1 MKKYIVLIVI
11 SLIFNQLKAQ
21 ENSIYNDILYQ
32 YKTALKY
39 YKLEEYSN
47 AYSFFQKVI
56 AQKSST
62 YNSEVECYKS
72 EAKFY
77 NSILEVKFG
86 MPDADKNIIS
96 FYNSIVDKEK
106 KEMLA
111 YHLANYY
118 FEKGDFVE
126 ASDWFKDM
134 NGSWMQAK
142 EKDNFLFRSA
152 YALMKNGK
160 NEAAINAFEKSISYP
175 KSTNFEMANYY
186 CGMMLFNEKRFDE
199 AEKYLSK
206 IQTSNNSKLD
216 VPFVLGQINFL
227 NNKFQ
232 EVIQLNE
239 NRLNEASPNYKDQL
253 QLLGKSYF
261 KINRY
266 DKAQLYLEKYVL
278 ASDKVSPEDM
288 YMLAYAEYKNKN
300 YKEAISHF
308 KELQLSA
315 QEFSPYAMYAL
326 ADCYLKTDE
335 KNNARLAF
343 ISASKFESDSL
354 IKEESFFNIAKLNY
368 ELNNYND
375 AIAGFNN
382 FLAKYPKS
390 THIKETWGLLAKAM
404 LAANNY
410 PQAIALIEKNP
421 NLQDGNEKLY
431 QEICYVY
438 ALNLYKNQE
447 FDSARRYVRKA
458 MGNAFDKAL
467 EAESNYLYSEIL
479 YQSRKYN
486 ESLSAFTNTLKLIQ
500 KENLLYNAN
509 ANLFNTYYGLGY
521 SEYMLKNNANALKN
535 FKLALKHQEMKLSKS
550 DSEMINDMELRCADI
565 YFLERNYD
573 SAYTIYTKIAK
584 GKEKS
589 FDYALFQKAS
599 IDGVKKNYSE
609 KIATLKK
616 LIQENPKSIYIDD
629 AQYQLGLAY
638 EDFKNIDFAIRE
650 YTDLYKNKP
659 KSNFAPKALIRIA
672 TIKYNNNKPSEA
684 KEFYANV
691 IENYSNAAE
700 ADQALTALKEI
711 YIAEEKLDEF
721 LAYIQKLP
729 AAMQLTISSQ
739 DSMLFGAGEE
749 YYANG
754 NCEKAQNYFIKY
766 LNNFPEGMFSKKAH
780 FYRAECYLIGKQYDD
795 ALEEYKNLTEKNDHP
810 YYENATIKA
819 AYIYFNFKKDYAKA
833 LANYQ
838 KASEVLT
845 TKNNRQ
851 LVKLGSLICNYE
863 LQNYNEVI
871 NDAKSV
877 ENDQEISDEF
887 KNDAK
892 FYSAKAHYFL
902 KDKKLAM
909 ALFSDFLEDKNSE
922 RSAECAYYYAKTH
935 SDLDD
940 FKKSNDFLFK
950 AKEDYA
956 MYEYWVVKYYI
967 LMAYNYHKLG
977 DNFQAKAT
985 VESIV
990 QNYKGNKTL
999 IEEAKKMQKDIDD
1012 AMKKKSKVNY
1022 NEK

>member
-1 MKKYIVLIVI
+1 MKKYFIILITF
-11 SLIFNQLKAQ
+11 LICYQSKSQ
-21 ENSIYNDILYQ
+21 ENTIHNDILYH

-47 AYSFFQKVI
+47 AYSYFQKVI
-56 AQKSST
+56 LQKSST
-62 YNSEVECYKS
+62 FNSEVECYKS

-86 MPDADKNIIS
+86 TPDADKNIIS

-106 KEMLA
+106 KEVLA
-111 YHLANYY
+111 YHLGNYY
-118 FEKGDFVE
+118 FEKGDFINTSE
-126 ASDWFKDM
+126 WFKDI
-134 NGSWMQAK
+134 NGNWMQVK
-142 EKDNFLFRSA
+142 EKDNFLFRNA

-160 NEAAINAFEKSISYP
+160 NEAAIIAFESSISFPQSSNY
-175 KSTNFEMANYY
+175 EMANYY
-186 CGMMLFNEKRFDE
+186 CGMMLYNSKKYDE
-199 AEKYLSK
+199 SEKYLSK

-216 VPFVLGQINFL
+216 IPFVLGQINFL
-227 NNKFQ
+227 KNRFQ

-239 NRLNEASPNYKDQL
+239 NRINESSPNYKDQL

-261 KINRY
+261 KINRF
-266 DKAQLYLEKYVL
+266 DKAQLFLEKYVM
-278 ASDKVSPEDM
+278 ASDKVSAEDM
-288 YMLAYAEYKNKN
+288 YMLAYSEYKNKN
-300 YKEAISHF
+300 YREAISHF
-308 KELQLSA
+308 KELQLSV

-375 AIAGFNN
+375 AISGFNSFIIN
-382 FLAKYPKS
+382 YPNSK
-390 THIKETWGLLAKAM
+390 HIKETWTLLAKAL

-410 PQAIALIEKNP
+410 PQAIALIEKNS

-438 ALNLYKNQE
+438 ALNLYKNE
-447 FDSARRYVRKA
+447 EYDSARRYVRKA
-458 MGNAFDKAL
+458 MGNPFDKGL
-467 EAESNYLYSEIL
+467 DAESNYLYSEIL
-479 YQSRKYN
+479 FQERKYN
-486 ESLSAFTNTLKLIQ
+486 ESLSAFTNTLKIIQ
-500 KENLLYNAN
+500 KENVMYNTN

-521 SEYMLKNNANALKN
+521 SEYMLKNNTNALKN
-535 FKLALKHQEMKLSKS
+535 FKLSLKFQDLKLSKS
-550 DSEMINDMELRCADI
+550 NLEMINDMELRCADI
-565 YFLERNYD
+565 YFLERSYD
-573 SAYTIYTKIAK
+573 SAYLIYSKIAK

-599 IDGVKKNYSE
+599 IEGVKKNFSE
-609 KIATLKK
+609 KIQTLKN
-616 LIQENPKSIYIDD
+616 LIQEIPKSIYIDD

-638 EDFKNIDFAIRE
+638 EDLKNLDFAIRE

-659 KSNFAPKALIRIA
+659 KSVFAPKALIRIA
-672 TIKYNNNKPSEA
+672 TIKYNNNKPNEA

-711 YIAEEKLDEF
+711 YIGEEKLDEF
-721 LAYIQKLP
+721 LAYVQKLP
-729 AAMQLTISSQ
+729 AGMQLSISSQ

-780 FYRAECYLIGKQYDD
+780 FYRAECYLIAKQYDD
-795 ALEEYKNLTEKNDHP
+795 AIDEYKSLTDKNDHP
-810 YYENATIKA
+810 YFENATIKA
-819 AYIYFNFKKDYAKA
+819 AYIFFNFKKDYTNA
-833 LANYQ
+833 LVNYQ
-838 KASEVLT
+838 KANEVLT

-871 NDAKSV
+871 NDAKSI
-877 ENDQEISDEF
+877 ESDQEITDEF
-887 KNDAK
+887 KMDAK

-909 ALFSDFLEDKNSE
+909 ALFSDFLNDKNSE
-922 RSAECAYYYAKTH
+922 RSAECAYYYAKIQA
-935 SDLDD
+935 DLDD
-940 FKKSNDFLFK
+940 YKKSNDFLFK

-967 LMAYNYHKLG
+967 LMAANYHKIG

-985 VESIV
+985 IESII
-990 QNYKGNKTL
+990 QNYKGNKQL
-999 IEEAKKMQKDIDD
+999 IEEAKKVQKEIEE